1 MRRHLVVL
9 LALAVATTAA
19 CAYAQEPGRIY
30 RLGILFRNEAGF
42 DLVRAVTLPELARQG
57 FVEGRNLTLD
67 MRVVSAAQTAAAV
80 REMVAA
86 RPDVVLTADFDA
98 VRLLSSA
105 SPSLPILMSFIS
117 DDPVARGLVVAACAR
132 RRSRRHCSSAPTR

>member
-57 FVEGRNLTLD
+57 FVEGRNLTLEN
-67 MRVVSAAQTAAAV
+67 VTAAPSQSPTFATISAIC
-80 REMVAA
+80 RHAQ
-86 RPDVVLTADFDA
+86 DA
-98 VRLLSSA
+98 SSSA
-105 SPSLPILMSFIS
+105 
-117 DDPVARGLVVAACAR
+117 R
-132 RRSRRHCSSAPTR
+132 